1 MNSEEQENNQSLLI
15 FEQWLKD
22 HWLIFF
28 MMGLLIIAIVVVG
41 TVAFF
46 YFQQQSSIF
55 PINNNR
61 ADWGVTGD
69 FFGGIL
75 NPVFAFLG
83 LIMLLATL
91 YQSQR
96 ELALTREELT
106 RSTEALKDQALTQQQ
121 QRFENTFFSL
131 LAHHNTLLDVVRRSN
146 YKFDWSAVNS
156 PECARKKLWY
166 DLDEKNYEVKVYFR
180 VLYQILKFI
189 DASGVEDKKAYS
201 SLVRSFIDSD
211 TGELILIN
219 ALCFD
224 DDDKCK
230 KFKIFIEN
238 NAFLEHV
245 QIDTPEE
252 KLFITPDFLESHY
265 GKYDQLQGKPKRLG
279 SDSIHNQVQNR
290 FNFYLNIT
298 KDDKDG
304 RYYSKDAYGDCRYY
318 DRVRGLVKK
327 GLILVRP
334 N

>member
-146 YKFDWSAVNS
+146 YEFDWSAVNS
-156 PECARKKLWY
+156 PECARKKLW
-166 DLDEKNYEVKVYFR
+166 DDVHEKNYEVKVYFR
-180 VLYQILKFI
+180 FIYQILKFI
-189 DASGVEDKKAYS
+189 DASGIEDKKTYS
-201 SLVRSFIDSD
+201 SLVRSFIDSYV
-211 TGELILIN
+211 GELILIN

-224 DDDKCK
+224 DHDNCK
-230 KFKIFIEN
+230 KFKLLIEN
-238 NAFLEHV
+238 YAFLEHV
-245 QIDTPEE
+245 QIDTQEE
-252 KLFITPDFLESHY
+252 KMCTTPDYLKSAHD
-265 GKYDQLQGKPKRLG
+265 YDEIQGKRR
-279 SDSIHNQVQNR
+279 SDPNRENLRNQIQNR
-290 FNFYLNIT
+290 FSFYSEIT
-298 KDDKDG
+298 KDDRGG
-304 RYYSKDAYGDCRYY
+304 RYYSKDAYGDRHYY